1 MMDVTLSALKTTP
14 AVVLRR
20 KPSGVPTPDDFAV
33 TEVPVPPRAPDE
45 VLVEVAELSLDPYL
59 RSTLAGRHLDDP
71 DVPLGGVVPGR
82 SVGVVRES
90 TSPAVPVGRWV
101 VAETGWRAYAVV
113 PAASTRPAVV
123 PDGLPRSA
131 ALGML
136 GMPGLT
142 AFAAIERHLAPRAGE
157 TVVISSATGGV
168 GSVAGQLTRAAGAR
182 AVAIVGSAAKAD
194 DALRLGYDAA
204 VVRTDPDWPVALA
217 HACPQRVHGYL
228 HMGDAPTLHGALG
241 LLAPGARVS
250 LCGLMD
256 QYNDG
261 PRTMLPAGA
270 IMTARATVY
279 GMVVFDHLDLEER
292 FLARATEL
300 LRQGQLKLHEERH
313 DGLDRAPAAFS
324 RLMSGQN
331 RGKVVVVVNP
341 GLTARPT
348 AGPDLRTHPGQADI

>member
-1 MMDVTLSALKTTP
+1 MMNVMSSTLKSTP

-20 KPSGVPTPDDFAV
+20 TPRGLPTPDDFAV
-33 TEVPVPPRAPDE
+33 TEVPVPEPTPKE

-59 RSTLAGRHLDDP
+59 RSALAGRHLDDP
-71 DVPLGGVVPGR
+71 GVPPGDVVPGR
-82 SVGVVRES
+82 SVAVVRRS
-90 TSPAVPVGRWV
+90 ASPELPAGRWV

-113 PAASTRPAVV
+113 PAAATRPVVV
-123 PDGLPRSA
+123 PDGVPRSA

-142 AFAAIERHLAPRAGE
+142 AFAAIERHLAPQAGQ
-157 TVVISSATGGV
+157 TVVVSSATGGV
-168 GSVAGQLTRAAGAR
+168 GSVAGPLARAAGAR
-182 AVAIVGSAAKAD
+182 TVAIVGSAAKAD

-204 VVRTDPDWPVALA
+204 VVRTDPDWQAALA
-217 HACPQRVHGYL
+217 DACPQRVHAYL
-228 HMGDAPTLHGALG
+228 HMGDMPTLHGVLDQ
-241 LLAPGARVS
+241 LAHGARVS

-292 FLARATEL
+292 FLTRAAEL
-300 LRQGQLKLHEERH
+300 LREGTLTLHEERH
-313 DGLDRAPAAFS
+313 DGLDQAPTAFA

-331 RGKVVVVVNP
+331 RGKVIVVVNP
-341 GLTARPT
+341 E
-348 AGPDLRTHPGQADI
+348 AGVSPGRSACSENLAGG